1 MDIPGISCATNRCNC
16 ECGDDAVSYDAMVYC
31 SQRCAD
37 GRGCDHLDCNC
48 GAFPTAE
55 PQPDSDQGSR

>member
-1 MDIPGISCATNRCNC
+1 MNQGQTCEYEECSCEVDSASAIAQD
-16 ECGDDAVSYDAMVYC
+16 GKQYC

-48 GAFPTAE
+48 GAFAGEVIGGEFNPAV
-55 PQPDSDQGSR
+55 